1 MSCYRIIYCLT
12 KTCRTLIN
20 NDEGGYC
27 IRCWNKKDKKIGEK
41 DEIIKI
47 RTGMDR

>member
-12 KTCRTLIN
+12 KNCKTLIN

-27 IRCWNKKDKKIGEK
+27 IKCWNKKDEEVKKADKNG
-41 DEIIKI
+41 
-47 RTGMDR
+47 